1 MTAADTPAPRQD
13 PLAFFLDKA
22 VPEAWHAVGPLA
34 SAARD
39 AAEQAE
45 QAGQDRQLVEL
56 VNLRV
61 SQLNGCVFCL
71 DRHTRQGADA
81 GLSVQRLGLLPAW
94 REAGAVYSEQ
104 ERAALELAEAVTD
117 LPEQEQ
123 LNYVQASTAAV
134 LTDAQYAAVQWVAIV
149 MNLTNRI
156 SILSHDP
163 VRRRNG

>member
-39 AAEQAE
+39 AAEQA
-45 QAGQDRQLVEL
+45 GLDRQLVEL

-104 ERAALELAEAVTD
+104 E
-117 LPEQEQ
+117 
-123 LNYVQASTAAV
+123 
-134 LTDAQYAAVQWVAIV
+134 
-149 MNLTNRI
+149 
-156 SILSHDP
+156 
-163 VRRRNG
+163 

>member
-1 MTAADTPAPRQD
+1 M
-13 PLAFFLDKA
+13 
-22 VPEAWHAVGPLA
+22 
-34 SAARD
+34 
-39 AAEQAE
+39 
-45 QAGQDRQLVEL
+45 EL

-94 REAGAVYSEQ
+94 REAEAVYSEQ

-156 SILSHDP
+156 SILSHHP
-163 VRRRNG
+163 VRRRDG